1 MFPKGY
7 LDEYKNDVANAD
19 IGITI
24 LKREERIMTKSEQL
38 AVLVADMTEK
48 ELRELA
54 QLLGTRADALTAEK
68 AKKARQKMIEAWK
81 EYRALCP
88 NDYKYV
94 TIEDTDYDLEI
105 DLYEYM
111 DNYLH

>member
-48 ELRELA
+48 ELHELA
-54 QLLGTRADALTAEK
+54 QLLETRANALMAEK
-68 AKKARQKMIEAWK
+68 AKKAWQKMIEAWNV
-81 EYRALCP
+81 YRVIYP
-88 NDYKYV
+88 NDFKYV

-111 DNYLH
+111 DHYLK